1 MVASSRA
8 PAVAVVAAAAAAA
21 AIAYWLKIRQELSRK
36 RNKRIGQ
43 GISKLARQIQELLE
57 TRKPRRID
65 GLQPEMYKLPPF
77 IPKST
82 WTCLGDALRDC
93 ETLDVQEVPGERFIT
108 LRLDGSGFSKLTRR
122 MTALGVFSGGYSA
135 EFAEI
140 MRECCQSLMTKFN
153 AACGPARITLCG
165 NMCVSTLMKPCC
177 SLELDS
183 RSGVGGCRWIHPVR

>member
-8 PAVAVVAAAAAAA
+8 PAVTVMAAAAAAA
-21 AIAYWLKIRQELSRK
+21 AAFAYWLKIRQGLARK
-36 RNKRIGQ
+36 RDKHISQ

-57 TRKPRRID
+57 TRKPRRIE

-77 IPKST
+77 VPKST

-93 ETLDVQEVPGERFIT
+93 ETLDVQEVPGERFVT

-122 MTALGVFSGGYSA
+122 MTALGVFSGGYST

-153 AACGPARITLCG
+153 AACGPAKSFFVELRVRIVG
-165 NMCVSTLMKPCC
+165 N
-177 SLELDS
+177 LENS
-183 RSGVGGCRWIHPVR
+183 AARN